1 MVTRRVTGM
10 IPYRL
15 AKNILP
21 WVLVLLAPLVK
32 IIALIWLEEV
42 VASVHATKHIIVTA
56 EQISPWVVVSWSLSW
71 FWLCVLRVPTVAIP
85 AISSARTTS
94 RVPAIAAG
102 VAVPAVVIIPSTICT
117 SSFGTSRFVISTTKT
132 VNIELT
138 VASS

>member
-1 MVTRRVTGM
+1 MCVIGM
-10 IPYRL
+10 IAFRL

-32 IIALIWLEEV
+32 IIALIWLEEI
-42 VASVHATKHIIVTA
+42 VASVHATKDVIVTA
-56 EQISPWVVVSWSLSW
+56 EQIRPWVVVSWSLSW
-71 FWLCVLRVPTVAIP
+71 FLLCVLRVPTVAIP

-102 VAVPAVVIIPSTICT
+102 VAVPAVVIIPSTICAC
-117 SSFGTSRFVISTTKT
+117 SFGTSRFVISTTKT